1 MTCTEFKCWLV
12 GHTAPRS
19 EMGNL
24 LNCYLICISRKVV
37 GEVKKSNVNYT
48 ESQDPSIHS
57 QTSVSL
63 QNPDLMGRK
72 RLNLLEEGL

>member
-1 MTCTEFKCWLV
+1 MTLTEFKCWLV

-19 EMGNL
+19 EMGNQ

-48 ESQDPSIHS
+48 ESQDPSIQS
-57 QTSVSL
+57 QTSFSL
-63 QNPDLMGRK
+63 QNPDLLGRR
-72 RLNLLEEGL
+72 RLSLLEKGL